1 MEFGENFSS
10 TPVAGQIFPD
20 KFHGTNDN
28 RGGGPNRDVVSD
40 QQQCLELVV
49 AAFKLNIKDQALRE
63 LSPRLWNIEY
73 SYFRS
78 T

>member
-1 MEFGENFSS
+1 MEFAENFSS
-10 TPVAGQIFPD
+10 TPVTGQIFPD

-28 RGGGPNRDVVSD
+28 RGGGLNRDVVSD
-40 QQQCLELVV
+40 QQQGLKWVV
-49 AAFKLNIKDQALRE
+49 AGFKLNIKDQALRE
-63 LSPRLWNIEY
+63 LSPRLWKIEY